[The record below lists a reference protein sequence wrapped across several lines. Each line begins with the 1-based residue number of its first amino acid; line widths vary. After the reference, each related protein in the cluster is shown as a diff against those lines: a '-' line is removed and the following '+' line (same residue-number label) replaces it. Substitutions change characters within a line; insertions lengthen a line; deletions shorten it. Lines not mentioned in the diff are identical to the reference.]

1 MTLLDWKMEVMGM
14 YISKEYFITDFAK
27 DAWIGLVQ
35 GRFFAPPKHSHQK
48 FGFDYR
54 LAIQHGAG
62 VVKYIDTETDNDSS
76 DLPYWNGHVWGPN
89 ANDGTFDGQTLFQTK
104 MERDDSQCSNYC
116 RPSPMQNHCSK
127 KEEAGGN
134 HVLLHSSEERDV
146 TLIESSSN
154 SKQTGRREVKLGQ
167 TSATITTRIAETSKN
182 RQSRNNK
189 YQDNAL
195 MDILLKIV
203 PDLHKCIQNNTLT
216 LGAASANAASTHEC
230 IQSHNDA
237 RINPS
242 YGLSRERGLMVFGKS
257 LLTIKESPDL

>member
-1 MTLLDWKMEVMGM
+1 MKKDTLNTNRDAVPKSYNDDLSESKFVKIKYYDIIGLENGGDGNV
-14 YISKEYFITDFAK
+14 YIKEYFITDFDK
-27 DAWIGLVQ
+27 DAWIGLVLDDFSANAM
-35 GRFFAPPKHSHQK
+35 GSIVK
-48 FGFDYR
+48 
-54 LAIQHGAG
+54 GAFSLRQNEPFNMVPQTNSVKRDIHLNIG
-62 VVKYIDTETDNDSS
+62 DHILLTEGCTSVVKYIDTETGNGSS

-89 ANDGTFDGQTLFQTK
+89 ANDGTFDWQTLFQTK

-182 RQSRNNK
+182 RQSR
-189 YQDNAL
+189 
-195 MDILLKIV
+195 
-203 PDLHKCIQNNTLT
+203 
-216 LGAASANAASTHEC
+216 
-230 IQSHNDA
+230 
-237 RINPS
+237 
-242 YGLSRERGLMVFGKS
+242 
-257 LLTIKESPDL
+257 